1 MAARTLAVAAGG
13 RARAAAAALG
23 ARLQPLAPPLGRRF
37 PCPAP
42 APALLSQRAP
52 PLLGPRGPGAG
63 PPRLRPLAPAIFHPL
78 AFSFS
83 SDSTA
88 KGVGGQDPGQGGDGG
103 AGEEKRNEGKNVAI
117 DAGAKK
123 PSAAVEDPKKP
134 LLSGEGDAFT
144 AGDVS
149 KKQSPGDGGEM
160 TEVEAARA
168 LDAEA
173 KNGANKPD
181 GAAAAEEPKKP
192 HLSGEGDAFTA
203 GDVSKKQPPGDG
215 SEKTEE
221 EVSRAFDAGAKN
233 GANKPPDAAAAADP
247 KTHLS
252 GEDPTAGEIS
262 EKQLPGDEGEK
273 MKGESALAIDA
284 GGKKTYAAAGEVAN
298 KLTGDGDLPAI
309 LKALLKEHETSLLK
323 EVEGLLDTNSATER
337 KKSRI
342 TRNNQTLVILGGV
355 FLEIAI
361 VGAVGFM
368 VGIRYAVEEARDKL
382 HEISGD
388 QKTKEIMH
396 NLYGTAFG
404 YIGQT
409 IASPVMVVGRAA
421 GAGGRRVSAA
431 GRSIG
436 LKLGLVKVSEEG
448 AMEDKVEAFSSTDV
462 LLIWCP

>member
-103 AGEEKRNEGKNVAI
+103 AGEEKRKEGKNVAI

-168 LDAEA
+168 LDAGA

-192 HLSGEGDAFTA
+192 HLSGEGDAFIA

-273 MKGESALAIDA
+273 MKGESALAR
-284 GGKKTYAAAGEVAN
+284 GQE
-298 KLTGDGDLPAI
+298 DGRRRRR
-309 LKALLKEHETSLLK
+309 
-323 EVEGLLDTNSATER
+323 GLLDTNSATER

>member
-37 PCPAP
+37 PCPAL

-103 AGEEKRNEGKNVAI
+103 AGEEKTKEAKNGAI

-134 LLSGEGDAFT
+134 L
-144 AGDVS
+144 
-149 KKQSPGDGGEM
+149 
-160 TEVEAARA
+160 
-168 LDAEA
+168 
-173 KNGANKPD
+173 
-181 GAAAAEEPKKP
+181 
-192 HLSGEGDAFTA
+192 LSGEGDAFTA

-284 GGKKTYAAAGEVAN
+284 GAKKTDAAAGELAN

-337 KKSRI
+337 EKSRI
-342 TRNNQTLVILGGV
+342 TRNNQTLVILAGV

-368 VGIRYAVEEARDKL
+368 FGIRYAVEEARDKL

-409 IASPVMVVGRAA
+409 IASPVVVVGRAV

-448 AMEDKVEAFSSTDV
+448 VMEDKVEAFSSTDV
-462 LLIWCP
+462 LLVWCP